1 MVQRKIKFWR
11 YYKQWY
17 ETYKL
22 GAVRGVT
29 YDKYRL
35 VGRWVKKL
43 APDLMLDQMTRTDLQ
58 RLINAYGQTH
68 EKITVRDFYRHLES
82 SINDAVY
89 EGWIKKTPCYKI
101 RITSQVAS
109 KGKIKWLEVDE
120 VKKLEEVF
128 RKDDTGY
135 GDFFDFMLRTGLR
148 FAEGLGLTPKDIDFD
163 NMTIDINKSFNY
175 KDVKRSGIEIGQFQ
189 PTKNIYSNR
198 IITIDGQAVDDVK
211 KHLPGVPED
220 KAIWPYWYQG
230 ERGSHRIFNSTFNA
244 HLTEMCAQAGVHRI
258 SVHGLRHTHA
268 SLLIAN
274 RVSVQSV
281 AKRLGHADTETT
293 QRVYIHLLEKLAN
306 EDNQKIMAV
315 MAGL

>member
-1 MVQRKIKFWR
+1 MTQRKIKFWR

-22 GAVRGVT
+22 GDVRSVT
-29 YDKYRL
+29 YDKYEL
-35 VGRWVKKL
+35 TGRWIKKL

-68 EKITVRDFYRHLES
+68 EKATVRDFYRHLGAA
-82 SINDAVY
+82 INDAVY
-89 EGWIKKTPCYKI
+89 EGWIRKTPCYKI

-109 KGKIKWLEVDE
+109 KKKIKWLEVDE
-120 VKKLEEVF
+120 VKRLEKIF
-128 RKDDTGY
+128 RKDKTGF
-135 GDFFDFMLRTGLR
+135 GDFFDFSLRTGLR
-148 FAEGLGLTPKDIDFD
+148 FAETLGLTPNDVDFD
-163 NMTIDINKSFNY
+163 NMTIDVNKSLNY
-175 KDVKRSGIEIGQFQ
+175 KADQESGQFQ
-189 PTKNIYSNR
+189 PTKNKYSNR
-198 IITIDGQAVDDVK
+198 IIAIDKQAVKDLK
-211 KHLPGVPED
+211 KHISGVAD
-220 KAIWPYWYQG
+220 TDSIWSAWYQKENG
-230 ERGSHRIFNSTFNA
+230 TKVYNSIFNDR
-244 HLTEMCAQAGVHRI
+244 LTDMCAQADVHRI

-306 EDNQKIMAV
+306 EDNSKIMTI